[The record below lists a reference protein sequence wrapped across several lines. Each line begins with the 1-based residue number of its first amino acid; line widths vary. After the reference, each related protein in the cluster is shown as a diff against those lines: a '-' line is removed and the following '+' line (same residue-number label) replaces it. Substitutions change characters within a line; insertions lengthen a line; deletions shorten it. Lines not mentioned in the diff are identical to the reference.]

1 MGTIDCPAWPDT
13 VGLTTRVV
21 PGTVWASTAVRLHGG
36 RGRANKRLCYAVYG
50 LHINCPAW
58 PNTMESYH
66 AWLASQLS
74 DHAGYDVAWVTCGWL
89 RGSGTRNTQR
99 EDILTPTAELA
110 RCGAVFVG
118 QTTDKWPDIV
128 SADMA
133 AQRLWWERGSMRR
146 SCSTYT
152 IEMGNSY
159 TSCPAWPDTVQ
170 RGCTGEERERCLS
183 GINCPAKPDAVWAD
197 VRQAGRGG
205 QQRVGTQADN
215 VRFGWIHGL
224 GNLRLAERRCATY
237 LNNKA

>member
-13 VGLTTRVV
+13 VGPTTRVV
-21 PGTVWASTAVRLHGG
+21 PGTVWASSAVRLHGG

-99 EDILTPTAELA
+99 EAILTPTAELA
-110 RCGAVFVG
+110 
-118 QTTDKWPDIV
+118 WPDIV

-133 AQRLWWERGSMRR
+133 AQRLWWERGSM
-146 SCSTYT
+146 S
-152 IEMGNSY
+152 
-159 TSCPAWPDTVQ
+159 AAA
-170 RGCTGEERERCLS
+170 RERRGNGAYQAS
-183 GINCPAKPDAVWAD
+183 T
-197 VRQAGRGG
+197 VRPSRMQYGLTCDRREGGG
-205 QQRVGTQADN
+205 QQRVGTQADTN
-215 VRFGWIHGL
+215 VRCGWIHGL